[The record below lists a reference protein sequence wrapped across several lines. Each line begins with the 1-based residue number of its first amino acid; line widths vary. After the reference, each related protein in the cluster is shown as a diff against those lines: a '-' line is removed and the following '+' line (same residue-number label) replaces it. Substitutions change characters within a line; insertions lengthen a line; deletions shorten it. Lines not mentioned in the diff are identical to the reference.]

1 MQTLGNVDFIYV
13 YIYIYYIYTVY
24 VVELDTKIRNKR
36 NRLSDTFRSL

>member
-13 YIYIYYIYTVY
+13 YIYIYTTYMY